1 MLPRFS
7 GPERPF
13 LALRCAVA
21 VLAVSLVVPPR
32 ASGVATAKRLDFAA
46 PDLSGEPFSADSLAG
61 RPVLVDF
68 WAVWCAPCVVAFP
81 LLNELHATRTT
92 TGVQV
97 LGVALHSGTVEDVA
111 VFVRE
116 RGVEYPM
123 VIGDDDL
130 AERFEVVGFPTY
142 FLFAPDGT
150 LAKQYIGKL
159 EEVLD
164 ELRRDVAALKGER
177 GSLNEEVSR

>member
-7 GPERPF
+7 RSERPF
-13 LALRCAVA
+13 PVFCCAVA

-32 ASGVATAKRLDFAA
+32 VSGIATAKRLDFVA
-46 PDLSGEPFSADSLAG
+46 PDLSGEPFSANSLAG
-61 RPVLVDF
+61 RAVLVDF

-81 LLNELHATRTT
+81 LLNELHATRAT
-92 TGVQV
+92 TGVHV

-111 VFVRE
+111 AFVRE

-130 AERFEVVGFPTY
+130 AERFGVVGFPTY
-142 FLFAPDGT
+142 LLFAPDGT
-150 LAKQYIGKL
+150 LAQRYIGKL
-159 EEVLD
+159 DEVLD
-164 ELRRDVAALKGER
+164 ELRRDVAALKR
-177 GSLNEEVSR
+177 DRRSPKKDVSR